1 MFPSH
6 RFARGAWLSG
16 ALAAA
21 AGAFLHAAV
30 ADVIYLKNGNQIQG
44 EIQVRGDQTV
54 TVRFPGGT
62 LTIPAR
68 DILKIESESRLNY
81 LLSEAEKHINR
92 EDYAGAI
99 LLFQSALKEGE
110 GCQRARDGL
119 LKAHES
125 LGRQLE
131 EARRLEEARQA
142 YQAVLEI
149 HPRHA
154 AARAALAKIERELE
168 QAAADEK
175 LGAEE
180 IDRGDVLKGFN
191 RLCRLYQQFPE
202 RQSRLAPLLGKASL
216 ALGHAEFRRGS
227 WRTAE
232 TRYLEAIE
240 YQPDLV
246 PQMAA
251 PYAALKIRELEPLI
265 VSSKFLELLK
275 GSEEALEIVP
285 ASDILNYFRG
295 LALEGT
301 GRLEDAAAV
310 YRRLSGESDSG
321 KKKSGIDLLRRAA
334 EARILASLEKGTE
347 NTDPAKAA
355 ASNSAAAAVL
365 PGDFRETASEHFVVY
380 HRNFPL
386 GEEVAAVA
394 EDIYLRLFEEL
405 GVKTHWHKPCRI
417 YLYPTQEE
425 FIAATGRHNWTGG
438 SHQILKRLGTLSDHR
453 IDSFQTQP
461 RLTACIIPHE
471 VAHAM
476 LAHRLRYQ
484 GEIPLWLN
492 EGYAIHAE
500 PAFVHR
506 HYRSATVQAHKIDK
520 LPRLAEFI
528 RLNDYPGDDEVK
540 LFYAQSYCLAHF
552 LIEEKGME
560 VFLNFAEELSL
571 DPGSLEG
578 LLKRHYGIETVKAL
592 ETLWLGELLR

>member
-6 RFARGAWLSG
+6 RFARGALLSG
-16 ALAAA
+16 VLAAA
-21 AGAFLHAAV
+21 AGVFLHTAV
-30 ADVIYLKNGNQIQG
+30 ADIIYLKNGNQIQG

-68 DILKIESESRLNY
+68 DILKIESESHLNY
-81 LLSEAEKHINR
+81 LFSEAERHMNR

-99 LLFQSALKEGE
+99 ALFQSILKECE
-110 GCQRARDGL
+110 GCQRGREGL
-119 LKAHES
+119 LKAQES

-142 YQAVLEI
+142 YQAVLES
-149 HPRHA
+149 HPHHA
-154 AARAALAKIERELE
+154 GARAALAKIEGELE

-175 LGAEE
+175 LGVEE
-180 IDRGDVLKGFN
+180 IDRGEVLKGFN
-191 RLCRLYQQFPE
+191 RLFRVYQRFPE
-202 RQSRLAPLLGKASL
+202 RQSRLAPLLGKSSL
-216 ALGHAEFRRGS
+216 ALGHTEFRQGS
-227 WRTAE
+227 WQAAE

-246 PQMAA
+246 SQITE
-251 PYAALKIRELEPLI
+251 PYTALKIGELQPLI
-265 VSSKFLELLK
+265 VSSQFQELLK
-275 GSEEALEIVP
+275 RSEEALEIVP
-285 ASDILNYFRG
+285 ASEVLNYFRG

-301 GRLEDAAAV
+301 GRLEEAAAV
-310 YRRLSGESDSG
+310 YRRLSGESGS
-321 KKKSGIDLLRRAA
+321 KKSKHDMDLLRRSA
-334 EARILASLEKGTE
+334 EARVLAGIEKGTE
-347 NTDPAKAA
+347 KTEPVKAA
-355 ASNSAAAAVL
+355 APNNAAAAVL
-365 PGDFRETASEHFVVY
+365 PGDFRETATDHFVVY
-380 HRNFPL
+380 HRNFQV

-394 EDIYLRLFEEL
+394 EDVYQRLFEEL
-405 GVKTHWHKPCRI
+405 SLKTHWHKPCRI

-461 RLTACIIPHE
+461 RLTSCIIPHE

-506 HYRSATVQAHKIDK
+506 HYRGAVVQAHNLNK
-520 LPRLAEFI
+520 LPRLAEII
-528 RLNDYPGDDEVK
+528 RLKDYPDDEQVK
-540 LFYAQSYCLAHF
+540 LFYAQSYCLTHF
-552 LIEEKGME
+552 LIDEKGME
-560 VFLNFAEELSL
+560 AFLNFAEELSL
-571 DPGSLEG
+571 DSGSLEG
-578 LLKRHYGIETVKAL
+578 LLKRHYRLETVKAL
-592 ETLWLGELLR
+592 ETVWLGTLLH